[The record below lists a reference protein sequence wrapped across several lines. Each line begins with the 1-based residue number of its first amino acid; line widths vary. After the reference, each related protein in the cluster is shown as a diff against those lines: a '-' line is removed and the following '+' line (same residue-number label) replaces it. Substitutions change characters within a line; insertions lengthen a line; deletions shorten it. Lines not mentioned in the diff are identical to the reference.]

1 VSIFGALIVLSKLIF
16 GEFPQALVQ
25 SNPVAGTPA
34 QEQIGYD
41 EVGSKEAY
49 TPMDMLDWSVESWRD
64 GFLNQY
70 CRVSQRRQ
78 KSMRFLS
85 AMKAY

>member
-1 VSIFGALIVLSKLIF
+1 MLSKLIF

-49 TPMDMLDWSVESWRD
+49 TPMDMLDWSVES
-64 GFLNQY
+64 
-70 CRVSQRRQ
+70 
-78 KSMRFLS
+78 
-85 AMKAY
+85 